1 MRLRIA
7 KSAEAED
14 ASGTIARISLNAV
27 MRRDQANYYYT
38 RRISDIIILRRRSPI
53 MMESNV
59 ETIRARISLRT
70 GTEVSPNDEE

>member
-1 MRLRIA
+1 MHLGRLR
-7 KSAEAED
+7 
-14 ASGTIARISLNAV
+14 GSLNAV
-27 MRRDQANYYYT
+27 MRRDQTNYYCT

-70 GTEVSPNDEE
+70 GTAIP